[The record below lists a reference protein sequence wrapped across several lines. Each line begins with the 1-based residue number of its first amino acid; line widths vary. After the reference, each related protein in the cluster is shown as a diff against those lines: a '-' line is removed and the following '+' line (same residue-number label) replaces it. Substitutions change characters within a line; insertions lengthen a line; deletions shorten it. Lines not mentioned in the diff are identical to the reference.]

1 MPAAGPGAGAHVR
14 DWGGTLRRLLT
25 PIKAQ
30 PARLAT
36 ILAATVCSVALH
48 VIGPWQ
54 LGRATDLVYAGVT
67 GHHPIDFAH
76 LARLLGF
83 VAVLYAGSSALN
95 WWQAWLSTG
104 LLQAL
109 VRTLRQQAED
119 KLARLPLIW
128 FDQQP
133 RGEVLSRVTNDID
146 TTSARACSS
155 C

>member
-1 MPAAGPGAGAHVR
+1 MSIRGMPEAGPGAGAHVR
-14 DWGGTLRRLLT
+14 DWGGTLRRLLALL
-25 PIKAQ
+25 KAQ

-36 ILAATVCSVALH
+36 ILAATACSVALH

-104 LLQAL
+104 LLQAIEMSASAAS
-109 VRTLRQQAED
+109 QAGVGPATASSPQPQID
-119 KLARLPLIW
+119 LGKLYSGGFAAIGFGR
-128 FDQQP
+128 
-133 RGEVLSRVTNDID
+133 
-146 TTSARACSS
+146 
-155 C
+155 